1 MNEPV
6 PSLPAVLT
14 FAATD
19 PTSGAGLQ
27 ADLLALASMGCYPLS
42 VVTALT
48 VQDTAGVE
56 SFLAIDPDW
65 VADQARCILEDMPVA
80 AFKMGMLGS
89 TEIVTVVAEVVS
101 DYPDVPLVLDP
112 VFASGPRRRVRGRRH
127 GRRRSASCWCR
138 RAPWSRPTSRSCG
151 ASPARTTTTTRTSPN
166 ARSACSTPAA
176 STCSSPAR
184 TTRTAD
190 VVNTLYHRGGVLRA
204 DTWQRLPGSYHGSGC
219 TLASALAANLARGLD
234 IGDAVYEAQDYTWQA
249 LAHAFR
255 PGMGQYLPDRLFWA
269 RETRTTTAMTS
280 ERARACAGSTRS
292 RPGSPTP
299 RALVARVR
307 ACLEGGA
314 ALVQYRAKDVDPGLA
329 LEQARRARARCAAP
343 RRARSS

>member
-1 MNEPV
+1 MNDPA

-48 VQDTAGVE
+48 VQDTSGVE

-112 VFASGPRRRVRGRRH
+112 VFASGRGDEFAGDDMISAIRELLVPQSTVVTPNINELRRLAGEDDNDDVSLADCAQILLDSGCEYVLVTGTH
-127 GRRRSASCWCR
+127 DS
-138 RAPWSRPTSRSCG
+138 
-151 ASPARTTTTTRTSPN
+151 
-166 ARSACSTPAA
+166 
-176 STCSSPAR
+176 
-184 TTRTAD
+184 TAD

-219 TLASALAANLARGLD
+219 TLAAAIAANLAYGHD
-234 IGDAVYEAQDYTWQA
+234 VSTAVREAQNFTYESLKA
-249 LAHAFR
+249 AFR
-255 PGMGQYLPDRLFWA
+255 PGMGQYIPDRFFWA
-269 RETRTTTAMTS
+269 QDDLT
-280 ERARACAGSTRS
+280 
-292 RPGSPTP
+292 
-299 RALVARVR
+299 
-307 ACLEGGA
+307 EGNA
-314 ALVQYRAKDVDPGLA
+314 
-329 LEQARRARARCAAP
+329 
-343 RRARSS
+343 

>member
-1 MNEPV
+1 MNDAS
-6 PSLPAVLT
+6 PSLPAVIT

-56 SFLAIDPDW
+56 GFLPIDPDW
-65 VADQARCILEDMPVA
+65 VADQARCLLEDMPVA

-112 VFASGPRRRVRGRRH
+112 VFASGRGDMFASEDMVCAIRELLVPQSTIVTPNVPELRRLADADDDDESSLADCAQRLLDTGCEYVLVTGTH
-127 GRRRSASCWCR
+127 A
-138 RAPWSRPTSRSCG
+138 
-151 ASPARTTTTTRTSPN
+151 
-166 ARSACSTPAA
+166 STP
-176 STCSSPAR
+176 
-184 TTRTAD
+184 D
-190 VVNTLYHRGGVLRA
+190 VVNTLYQRGGVVRS
-204 DTWQRLPGSYHGSGC
+204 DSWQRLPGSYHGSGC
-219 TLASALAANLARGLD
+219 TLAAALAANLARGLE

-249 LAHAFR
+249 LSHAFR

-269 RETRTTTAMTS
+269 RED
-280 ERARACAGSTRS
+280 AG
-292 RPGSPTP
+292 
-299 RALVARVR
+299 
-307 ACLEGGA
+307 
-314 ALVQYRAKDVDPGLA
+314 KD
-329 LEQARRARARCAAP
+329 E
-343 RRARSS
+343 

>member
-1 MNEPV
+1 MNESP

-27 ADLLALASMGCYPLS
+27 ADILALASMGCYPLS

-56 SFLAIDPDW
+56 SVLAIDSDW
-65 VADQARCILEDMPVA
+65 VADQARCILEDMPIA

-101 DYPDVPLVLDP
+101 DYPDIPLVLDP
-112 VFASGPRRRVRGRRH
+112 VFASGRGDELASDDMISAIRELLVPQSTIVTPNIHELRRLAGEDD
-127 GRRRSASCWCR
+127 SDEAS
-138 RAPWSRPTSRSCG
+138 
-151 ASPARTTTTTRTSPN
+151 N
-166 ARSACSTPAA
+166 ADCAQALLDSGCEYVLVTG
-176 STCSSPAR
+176 THDSS
-184 TTRTAD
+184 TAD

-204 DTWQRLPGSYHGSGC
+204 DSWQRLPGSYHGSGC

-234 IGDAVYEAQDYTWQA
+234 IGDAVFEAQEYTWRA
-249 LAHAFR
+249 LQKALR

-269 RETRTTTAMTS
+269 REEDS
-280 ERARACAGSTRS
+280 DSDG
-292 RPGSPTP
+292 
-299 RALVARVR
+299 
-307 ACLEGGA
+307 
-314 ALVQYRAKDVDPGLA
+314 K
-329 LEQARRARARCAAP
+329 
-343 RRARSS
+343 

>member
-1 MNEPV
+1 MNDLV

-14 FAATD
+14 FAASD

-27 ADLLALASMGCYPLS
+27 ADLLALASMGCHPLS

-56 SFLAIDPDW
+56 AFYPIDPDW

-112 VFASGPRRRVRGRRH
+112 VLTSGRGDEFASEDMVSAIRELLVPQSTVVTPNVAELRRLAGDDEDADLAECAQRLLDTGCEYVLVTGTH
-127 GRRRSASCWCR
+127 D
-138 RAPWSRPTSRSCG
+138 
-151 ASPARTTTTTRTSPN
+151 
-166 ARSACSTPAA
+166 STP
-176 STCSSPAR
+176 
-184 TTRTAD
+184 D

-219 TLASALAANLARGLD
+219 TLASALAANLARGMD
-234 IGDAVYEAQDYTWQA
+234 IADAVYEAQEYTWQA
-249 LAHAFR
+249 LAHGFR
-255 PGMGQYLPDRLFWA
+255 PGMGQYIPDRLFWA
-269 RETRTTTAMTS
+269 RES
-280 ERARACAGSTRS
+280 HGDDE
-292 RPGSPTP
+292 
-299 RALVARVR
+299 
-307 ACLEGGA
+307 E
-314 ALVQYRAKDVDPGLA
+314 
-329 LEQARRARARCAAP
+329 
-343 RRARSS
+343 

>member
-1 MNEPV
+1 MTDHV
-6 PSLPAVLT
+6 PSLPAVIT
-14 FAATD
+14 FAASD

-56 SFLAIDPDW
+56 AFLAIDPDW
-65 VADQARCILEDMPVA
+65 VADQARCLLEDMPVA

-112 VFASGPRRRVRGRRH
+112 VLSSGRGDVFANEDMIAAIRELLVPQSTIVTPNIPELRRLAGEEDDEE
-127 GRRRSASCWCR
+127 
-138 RAPWSRPTSRSCG
+138 TSLSDCAQRLLDTGCEYVLVTG
-151 ASPARTTTTTRTSPN
+151 THA
-166 ARSACSTPAA
+166 STP
-176 STCSSPAR
+176 
-184 TTRTAD
+184 D
-190 VVNTLYHRGGVLRA
+190 VVNTLFQRGSVVRS
-204 DTWQRLPGSYHGSGC
+204 DSWQRLPGSYHGSGC
-219 TLASALAANLARGLD
+219 TLAAALAANLARGLD

-269 RETRTTTAMTS
+269 REDDS
-280 ERARACAGSTRS
+280 KD
-292 RPGSPTP
+292 
-299 RALVARVR
+299 
-307 ACLEGGA
+307 GG
-314 ALVQYRAKDVDPGLA
+314 
-329 LEQARRARARCAAP
+329 
-343 RRARSS
+343 

>member
-1 MNEPV
+1 MNDPS

-14 FAATD
+14 FAASD

-42 VVTALT
+42 VLTAIT
-48 VQDTAGVE
+48 VQDTAGVD
-56 SFLAIDPDW
+56 SVFAIDPDW
-65 VADQARCILEDMPVA
+65 VADQARCLLEDMPVA

-112 VFASGPRRRVRGRRH
+112 VLASGRGDEFASDDMVSAIRELLVPQSTVVTPNIPELRRLADDDDGD
-127 GRRRSASCWCR
+127 ASLAECAQRLLDTGCEYVLV
-138 RAPWSRPTSRSCG
+138 TG
-151 ASPARTTTTTRTSPN
+151 THD
-166 ARSACSTPAA
+166 ST
-176 STCSSPAR
+176 
-184 TTRTAD
+184 TAD

-234 IGDAVYEAQDYTWQA
+234 IGDAVYEAQDYTWHA
-249 LAHAFR
+249 LKNAFR

-269 RETRTTTAMTS
+269 REEDDDADD
-280 ERARACAGSTRS
+280 G
-292 RPGSPTP
+292 
-299 RALVARVR
+299 
-307 ACLEGGA
+307 
-314 ALVQYRAKDVDPGLA
+314 K
-329 LEQARRARARCAAP
+329 
-343 RRARSS
+343 